1 MKFRDWR
8 NSEVRPM
15 KNLEWE
21 LNCLQEWLEKY
32 KKENSGDLLAI
43 ATTICEVEQAI
54 KLNTEKDCGFI
65 MPIEM
70 FLDWCIASYITSYD
84 GVGYWTDIE
93 GNRIMMFNFNGEEL
107 PERAVFVDW
116 YNR

>member
-1 MKFRDWR
+1 
-8 NSEVRPM
+8 M

-21 LNCLQEWLEKY
+21 IDCLQEWLEKY

-43 ATTICEVEQAI
+43 ATTICEVELATR
-54 KLNTEKDCGFI
+54 LNAEKDYGFI

-70 FLDWCIASYITSYD
+70 FLDWCIAGYLTSYD

-93 GNRIMMFNFNGEEL
+93 GNRIEIFNFNGEEL
-107 PERAVFVDW
+107 PEQAVFVDW